1 MIFAIIAER
10 TKVQFLMR
18 SAISHENYKSTPITP
33 ACMSQSV
40 KIGLEIHTYIKL
52 DNKQKLFCTCQ
63 INPEAHPNTTI
74 CPICSAQPGSKP
86 MLPNSEAVKKI
97 LKTALMLD
105 CTVNNKLIWQRKHY
119 DWPDLPKG
127 YQNTMSGS
135 FAVPVGDHGQFLNI
149 GIRECHLEEDPA
161 RWDPETGCID
171 YNRSGYPLIEIVTD
185 PDFTNKDQ
193 VRDWLKKLVTT
204 LSYVNVMNR
213 DMGIKCD
220 VNVSIA
226 PAYARVEVKNVN
238 SFKSIIKA
246 IEHEINRQTEVVKTK
261 PISQETRQWN
271 DEQNITKFMRSKE
284 QALDYMFI
292 PDPDL
297 PVVDINKE
305 TLSAIKKSLPEKPE
319 QKLKKLLK
327 SGVEPTTAQV
337 IAADLPL
344 SELFETLSKKSKP
357 TAVANW
363 IRKELLRLLNDQD
376 KDFIDMNFNLKHLEE
391 LVELI
396 DTGKI
401 TEQVGRKI
409 LNELTIKQFSPKEY
423 VKEQNLSVIA
433 GSSELEK
440 FCKDAIK
447 NNPNVV
453 ADYKSGKQEA
463 LNFLVGQV
471 MRVTKGKAKPQELK
485 DIFVKLLK

>member
-1 MIFAIIAER
+1 M
-10 TKVQFLMR
+10 
-18 SAISHENYKSTPITP
+18 SSP
-33 ACMSQSV
+33 AC
-40 KIGLEIHTYIKL
+40 KIGLEIHTYVKV
-52 DNKQKLFCTCQ
+52 DNKQKLFCTCP
-63 INPEAHPNTTI
+63 INPEAKPNTTL
-74 CPICSAQPGSKP
+74 CPVCTAQPGCKP
-86 MLPNSEAVKKI
+86 MLPNSEAITKI

-105 CTVNNKLIWQRKHY
+105 CTVNNDLIWQRKHY

-135 FAVPVGDHGQFLNI
+135 FAVPVGESGTFLGI

-161 RWDPETGCID
+161 RWDPETGCIY

-226 PAYARVEVKNVN
+226 PKFTRVEVKNVN

-246 IEHEINRQTEVVKTK
+246 IEHEINRQTEAVKTK

-271 DEQNITKFMRSKE
+271 DAENMTKFMRSKE

-297 PVVDINKE
+297 PVVDIKKE
-305 TLSAIKKSLPEKPE
+305 TLDAIKKSLPEKPE
-319 QKLKKLLK
+319 HKLKKLLK
-327 SGVEPTTAQV
+327 AGVESTTAHV
-337 IAADLPL
+337 IATDLPL
-344 SELFETLSKKSKP
+344 SELFETLSKKVKP
-357 TAVANW
+357 STVANW
-363 IRKELLRLLNDQD
+363 IRKELMRILNDSD
-376 KDFIDMNFNLKHLEE
+376 KDITELNVSTKHLEE
-391 LVELI
+391 LLELI
-396 DTGKI
+396 DNSKI
-401 TEQVGRKI
+401 TEQVARKI
-409 LNELTIKQFSPKEY
+409 LQELSIKAFSPKEY
-423 VKEQNLSVIA
+423 VNKENLGVIA

-440 FCKDAIK
+440 LCKDAIK
-447 NNPNVV
+447 AHPAVV

-471 MRVTKGKAKPQELK
+471 MKVTKGKAKPQELK
-485 DIFVKLLK
+485 EIFVKLL